1 MHQFQDEL
9 RQALWKYAL
18 LPVLLLTVAG
28 LLLMVGSWQHYVVK
42 DNARHRTQLVSGIET
57 VMEDG
62 ARRVER
68 IGNQLEKSPGSIEKI
83 QRDGKSRA
91 EIMAA
96 VYPELDNTDAGLT
109 FYLLDNQGKVVAGSR
124 QQLPPELQDLSEEWG
139 FLQRMGRSPA
149 EMQAELAGGSPRTN
163 RYLLM
168 GKAVKTVGQ
177 VDGFILLVLPGEALQ
192 NRLMSGK
199 QDAIVLD
206 QFDNLLFPWSQ
217 QTAAGKAPAVFR
229 HNKASL
235 VHYDQQLYY
244 ATGRD
249 VGHGFTVLAV
259 TPVTNLLSRY
269 VLGAALLLALFILM
283 VPIIGVSVLRESRG
297 KAKSIDELVEAFA
310 AVKTGNW
317 THPLNL
323 QPASG
328 LAVVQE
334 AYEHMTRSLQELM
347 IKNEEE
353 AKASVISEIRQLES
367 QFNPHFLFNTLE
379 NIKFMVKLD
388 SDAAMSMIKSLSKLL
403 RYSINNTVRRV
414 KLADDLAYVR
424 GYMEIQQRRFGNRLV
439 YQEQI
444 DPQSLS
450 CEIPKLIFQPAL
462 ENAVKYGADAKGRIA
477 ISLQVEFGRDT
488 LQIRIQDRGRGM
500 DAPTISRLQVLLDSE
515 ANDSVHMGVYNIHR
529 RIRLMYGKPYGV
541 QVKQREGGG
550 TEVLLVLPIIWEEV
564 KHAET
569 GNRGR

>member
-28 LLLMVGSWQHYVVK
+28 LLLIMGSWQHYVVE
-42 DNARHRTQLVSGIET
+42 DNARHRQQLVSGIQLLL
-57 VMEDG
+57 EDG
-62 ARRVER
+62 EKRVDR
-68 IGNQLEKSPGSIEKI
+68 IAEQWETHPRSIEKI
-83 QRDGKSRA
+83 QHDGKSRA

-96 VYPELDNTDAGLT
+96 VYPEMDNTVPGLE
-109 FYLLDNQGKVVAGSR
+109 FYLLDTQGKVLAGTR
-124 QQLPPELQDLSEEWG
+124 NQLPTGLQDLSEEWG
-139 FLQRMGRSPA
+139 ILKRMVKSPE
-149 EMQAELAGGSPRTN
+149 EMQAELAGYSHRMN

-168 GKAVKTVGQ
+168 GKALKTAGKVE
-177 VDGFILLVLPGEALQ
+177 GFILLVLPGDALQ
-192 NRLMSGK
+192 NQLNGGK
-199 QDAIVLD
+199 QDAILLD
-206 QFDNLLFPWSQ
+206 QYDNLLFPWNQ
-217 QTAAGKAPAVFR
+217 QLAGGKVPAVFR

-244 ATGRD
+244 STGQA
-249 VGHGFTVLAV
+249 VGHGFLVLSV

-269 VLGAALLLALFILM
+269 VLGAGFLVALFILM

-310 AVKTGNW
+310 AVKTGDW

-323 QPASG
+323 QPSSG

-347 IKNEEE
+347 KKNEEE

-388 SDAAMSMIKSLSKLL
+388 SDAAMRMIKSLSKLL

-414 KLADDLAYVR
+414 SLADDLAYVR
-424 GYMEIQQRRFGNRLV
+424 GYVEIQQLRFSNRLD
-439 YQEQI
+439 YQENV
-444 DPQSLS
+444 DPNSLT

-462 ENAVKYGADAKGRIA
+462 ENAVKYGADAKGRIT
-477 ISLQVEFGRDT
+477 ISLEAELGEDM
-488 LQIRIQDRGRGM
+488 LQIHVRDRGRGM
-500 DAPTISRLQVLLDSE
+500 DAETFARLQALLDSE
-515 ANDSVHMGVYNIHR
+515 ENDSVHMGVYNIHR

-550 TEVLLVLPIIWEEV
+550 TEVVLVLPIIRGEG
-564 KHAET
+564 KNAET
-569 GNRGR
+569 GNRRR

>member
-124 QQLPPELQDLSEEWG
+124 QQLPPGLQDLSEEWG

-168 GKAVKTVGQ
+168 GKAVKTAGQ

-199 QDAIVLD
+199 QDAILLD

-235 VHYDQQLYY
+235 VHYEQQLYY

-347 IKNEEE
+347 RKNEEE

-500 DAPTISRLQVLLDSE
+500 DAPTISRLQALLDSE

-550 TEVLLVLPIIWEEV
+550 TEVLLVLPIIWEEG